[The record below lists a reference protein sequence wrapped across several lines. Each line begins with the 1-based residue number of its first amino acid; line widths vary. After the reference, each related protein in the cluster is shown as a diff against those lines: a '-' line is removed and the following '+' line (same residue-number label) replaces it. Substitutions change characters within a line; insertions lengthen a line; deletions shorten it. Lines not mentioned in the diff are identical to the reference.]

1 MNMPSSAPSAKPAM
15 YDDRA
20 VAPLVFFAM
29 MWAIVA
35 MGCGLWAAAE
45 MAFPSLNFN
54 LPWLS
59 FGRLRT
65 VHTNAAIFGFG
76 GSALMAASLY
86 SAQRTC
92 RARLFMPSLALF
104 VVIAWQ
110 LILLFGA
117 ASLFAGINQGK
128 EYAELPW
135 VLDVAVTGVWLCY
148 AAVFFGTLARRTVAP
163 IYVSNWFFA
172 AFIIVVAMLHVVNS
186 LAIPLGWGDSMP
198 VYAGAQ
204 DAIVQW
210 WYGHNAVGFF
220 LTGGFLGMMYYFL
233 PKITGRPIWSYR
245 ISILAFWSF
254 TFTYI
259 WAGPHH
265 LHYNAIPDW
274 IQTLGMVMSLI
285 LLVPSWGTMINGIM
299 TISGAWH
306 KLKTEPALK
315 FIAMSLAFYGL
326 ATFEGPMMAI
336 RSVNVVSHFTEWTI
350 GHVHSGAL
358 GWNAFVAFGALYY
371 LAPALAGRPLH
382 SKRMADLHFY
392 LGLAGVVIYMLSMWG
407 AGITQ
412 GLLWLSL
419 ENGEPRFGF
428 VEIMEAIAPYYL
440 MRLVGGILFFAGAL
454 LMAWNLWRTFDDKP
468 ADATAEESS
477 SADSA
482 ATISTTTATA
492 AAMTAAASSSFN
504 KTETEKNAGDESG
517 ASSSPAAA

>member
-1 MNMPSSAPSAKPAM
+1 MMTPSPHAAGGVPAPQ

-20 VAPLVFFAM
+20 VGPFIFCAM
-29 MWAIVA
+29 LWALVA
-35 MGCGLWAAAE
+35 MGAGVWLAAE
-45 MAFPSLNFN
+45 MSFPALNFN
-54 LPWLS
+54 QPWLS

-86 SAQRTC
+86 SVQRTC
-92 RARLFMPSLALF
+92 RARLFCPSLALF
-104 VVIAWQ
+104 VLVGWQ
-110 LILLFGA
+110 LIIVFGA
-117 ASLFAGINQGK
+117 AALFLGINQGK

-135 VLDVAVTGVWLCY
+135 PIDIMVAVVWVCY
-148 AAVFFGTLARRTVAP
+148 AAVFFGTLARRNIRA

-172 AFIIVVAMLHVVNS
+172 AFIIVVAMLHIVNS
-186 LAIPLGWGDSMP
+186 LAIPLGWGSSMP

-204 DAIVQW
+204 DAVVQW

-265 LHYNAIPDW
+265 LHYNAVPDW
-274 IQTLGMVMSLI
+274 VQSLGMVMSL
-285 LLVPSWGTMINGIM
+285 LLLAPSWGTMVNGVM

-336 RSVNVVSHFTEWTI
+336 RSVNVVSHFTEWTV

-371 LAPALAGRPLH
+371 LAPALAERPLY
-382 SKRMADLHFY
+382 SRRLADIHFY
-392 LGLAGVVIYMLSMWG
+392 LGLAGVVIYMLAMWG
-407 AGITQ
+407 AGVTQ

-419 ENGEPRFGF
+419 EEGETRFGF
-428 VEIMEAIAPYYL
+428 TAIMEAIAPYYL
-440 MRLVGGILFFAGAL
+440 MRLAGGIMFFTGAA
-454 LMAWNLWRTFDDKP
+454 LMAWNLWKTFSAP
-468 ADATAEESS
+468 ASQTAHA
-477 SADSA
+477 SAPGTPQTEA
-482 ATISTTTATA
+482 A
-492 AAMTAAASSSFN
+492 
-504 KTETEKNAGDESG
+504 
-517 ASSSPAAA
+517 

>member
-1 MNMPSSAPSAKPAM
+1 MNSARPN

-20 VAPLVFFAM
+20 IAPLVFCAM
-29 MWAIVA
+29 FWALAA
-35 MGCGLWAAAE
+35 MGAGVWLAAE
-45 MAFPSLNFN
+45 LVFPALNFN
-54 LPWLS
+54 SPWLS

-65 VHTNAAIFGFG
+65 IHTNAAVFGFG

-86 SAQRTC
+86 SVQRTC
-92 RARLFMPSLALF
+92 RATLFAPQLGLF
-104 VVIAWQ
+104 VAAAWQ
-110 LILLFGA
+110 VILVFGA
-117 ASLFAGINQGK
+117 FALLSGVNQGK

-135 VLDVAVTGVWLCY
+135 IADIFVAAVWVCY
-148 AAVFFGTLARRTVAP
+148 AAVFFGTLARRTIRP

-172 AFIIVVAMLHVVNS
+172 AFIIVVAMLHIVNS
-186 LAIPLGWGDSMP
+186 LAVPLGWGTSIP

-265 LHYNAIPDW
+265 LHYNAVPDW
-274 IQTLGMVMSLI
+274 VQSLGVAMSLI
-285 LLVPSWGTMINGIM
+285 LLAPSWGTMINGVM
-299 TISGAWH
+299 TVSGAWH

-315 FIAMSLAFYGL
+315 FIALSLAFYGL

-336 RSVNVVSHFTEWTI
+336 RSVNAISHFTEWTI

-371 LAPALAGRPLH
+371 LAPVLAGRPLY
-382 SKRMADLHFY
+382 SARLTNWHFGM
-392 LGLAGVVIYMLSMWG
+392 GLAGVVLYMLAMWG

-412 GLLWLSL
+412 GLLWLSM
-419 ENGEPRFGF
+419 EGGEPRYGF
-428 VEIMEAIAPYYL
+428 MEILDAIKPYYI
-440 MRLVGGILFFAGAL
+440 MRLFGGILFFSGTA
-454 LMAWNLWRTFDDKP
+454 LMAWNLWKTFGGAPVAVSQPQLESESESTAELKSASEP
-468 ADATAEESS
+468 ADAR
-477 SADSA
+477 
-482 ATISTTTATA
+482 A
-492 AAMTAAASSSFN
+492 AA
-504 KTETEKNAGDESG
+504 
-517 ASSSPAAA
+517 